1 MYMIIYL
8 IIYLII
14 LFILLIFIWFNKIEG
29 FNIRKKA
36 FDPFF
41 DQNNII
47 HDKPNMTF
55 TYKNKT
61 ICYKNLNKT
70 YINEKSIV
78 KKILLENGIPTSTYY
93 MWKPEISD
101 EDNLNNMIMMTRPLV
116 IKPDRGECGIG
127 VTTDIVHDK
136 DIIHNV
142 NKILPITPNIMIE
155 EQVQGCKEYRITVL
169 NGEIIG
175 ATEKTTATITGDG
188 IHSIEDQIELYNS
201 SKIVKEHKIH
211 TVDYNIIKQQGYD
224 KEDVLPIGVKLK
236 VTNVANMNNGST
248 IENVEINTIDPMNM
262 LMFTRINELLN
273 YTISGIDYLGDLSVP
288 YTILGSVI
296 EVNPNP
302 SINIH
307 YDVVDDKNK
316 FLKTIVNNLYRNQS

>member
-1 MYMIIYL
+1 ML
-8 IIYLII
+8 IGI
-14 LFILLIFIWFNKIEG
+14 LYTKEG
-29 FNIRKKA
+29 FNLRKKK
-36 FDPFF
+36 FNPFF
-41 DQNNII
+41 DQNQII

-61 ICYKNLNKT
+61 VCYKNLNKT
-70 YINEKSIV
+70 FINEKSTV

-101 EDNLNNMIMMTRPLV
+101 TDNLNNLIMMSRPLV
-116 IKPDRGECGIG
+116 IKPDIGECGIG
-127 VTTDIVHDK
+127 VTTDIVLDK

-142 NKILPITPNIMIE
+142 NKILPTTPNIMIE
-155 EQVQGCKEYRITVL
+155 EQVNGCKEYRITVL

-175 ATEKTTATITGDG
+175 ASEKLTSNIIGDG
-188 IHSIEDQIELYNS
+188 IHSISDQIEIYNS
-201 SKIVKEHKIH
+201 SKVVKEHKIH
-211 TVDYNIIKQQGYD
+211 TVDYNYIKQQGYD

-236 VTNVANMNNGST
+236 LTNVANMNNGST
-248 IENVEINTIDPMNM
+248 VENVEINTIDPMNM
-262 LMFTRINELLN
+262 LMFTQINELLK

-302 SINIH
+302 SISIH
-307 YDVVDDKNK
+307 YDVAVDKDA
-316 FLKTIVNNLYRNQS
+316 FLKTIVDNLFRH